1 MAKNREKQKAHKRC
15 GLTRDERIMKEA
27 EERQLSIK
35 MLEKELQELKEE
47 ELEAVNYYG
56 LKDPTPRD
64 AVKRILRP
72 ERNRIMGELRRLSF
86 QAG

>member
-1 MAKNREKQKAHKRC
+1 MAKNRETPKAQKKC
-15 GLTRDERIMKEA
+15 SLTRDERIRQEA

-35 MLEKELQELKEE
+35 ILEKELQELKEE
-47 ELEAVNYYG
+47 ELEAVKYYG

-64 AVKRILRP
+64 AVKRLLRP
-72 ERNRIMGELRRLSF
+72 ERNRIIGELRRLSF